1 MMSKFKKSGL
11 FFILLCALFF
21 VFSGYA
27 TAEGEITDDELYK
40 RQLELSGA
48 DSLSSA
54 LPEDTAKI
62 LEDLQLDLQ
71 KPESLFS
78 PDGKSVVDLLFG
90 FLTQGISAP
99 LKTAL
104 SIIGVL
110 LIFASF
116 EGLLEREQNNMAIF
130 ICFIAS
136 IVATEPIYAVM
147 DSVKTAIQG
156 ISSFMLSL
164 VPIYSGIMLSVGKT
178 VTSSGFTTLLLGASE
193 VISYLISY
201 LFIPIS
207 GAVMCLA
214 ICGGISPVSGILRL
228 SEWIKKCSVWI
239 MGIATTVFL
248 GIVSLQNTFSSTAD
262 GLGIRAS
269 KAMLSSTIPI
279 MGPAIAETINTARGC
294 LNLLRSGVGIYAVIA
309 IGILALPVIIQLVLW
324 RFSMWVCAAVSEMFG
339 MKQIELLL
347 RSVDFC
353 LSVLLAATC
362 FTTLLFIISLA
373 MTFSG

>member
-1 MMSKFKKSGL
+1 MRKIKKSGL
-11 FFILLCALFF
+11 FFILFTTLFF
-21 VFSGYA
+21 IFSICVA
-27 TAEGEITDDELYK
+27 AEGEAIDNELYK
-40 RQLELSGA
+40 RQFEQSGA
-48 DSLSSA
+48 GDLNSA
-54 LPEDTAKI
+54 LPNDTIKI
-62 LEDLQLDLQ
+62 LEDLNLDPQ
-71 KPESLFS
+71 NPETLFS
-78 PDGKSVVDLLFG
+78 PDGKSIFYTIFG
-90 FLTQGISAP
+90 FLTEGISAP

-104 SIIGVL
+104 TIIGVL

-116 EGLLEREQNNMAIF
+116 DGILEREQNNMTIF

-136 IVATEPIYAVM
+136 IIATEPIYAIM
-147 DSVKTAIQG
+147 DSVKTAIQA
-156 ISSFMLSL
+156 ISSFMLCL

-178 VTSSGFTTLLLGASE
+178 VASSGFSSLLLGASE
-193 VISYLISY
+193 IISHLISY

-214 ICGGISPVSGILRL
+214 ICGGISPVSGIFRL
-228 SEWIKKCSVWI
+228 SEWIKKCSNWA
-239 MGIATTVFL
+239 MGIATTLFL
-248 GIVSLQNTFSSTAD
+248 GILSLQNTFSSTTD

-294 LNLLRSGVGIYAVIA
+294 LNLLRSGVGIYAVVA
-309 IGILALPVIIQLVLW
+309 IGILALPVIIQLILW
-324 RFSMWVCAAVSEMFG
+324 RFSMWASSAVAEMFG

-353 LSVLLAATC
+353 LSVLLAAVC
-362 FTTLLFIISLA
+362 FTTLLFIIALA